1 MYPPAYD
8 NMTRVG
14 SEIMK
19 MDRDFE
25 LILIME
31 YFDESLILLKKAFCW
46 TFKDILYVKFNQ
58 RSHKPKIELSEKVKQ
73 NILWWNKADA
83 MLYDHYNRTL
93 WKKIQNYGPSFWK
106 DLKEFRRLNSEMLS
120 SCVEKRQF
128 SEKAFKLNGQ
138 ILTHRLNPDVP
149 NHDRYICMK
158 ILRNEI
164 DYITYFRDKFKPYGT
179 YQTSLEKAGKKK
191 RSTRELIERLQIAA
205 ANVKFADSVPR
216 AVT

>member
-8 NMTRVG
+8 NMTRVRN
-14 SEIMK
+14 EIRK
-19 MDRDFE
+19 MDRDFD
-25 LILIME
+25 LVLIME

-46 TFKDILYVKFNQ
+46 TFQDILYVKFNQ
-58 RSHKPKIELSEKVKQ
+58 RSYKPKMKLSEKVKQ

-149 NHDRYICMK
+149 NHDRYMCMK

-164 DYITYFRDKFKPYGT
+164 NYITYFSISSNPMALIRHLWRKQERKSDQHENLLRDYKLQR
-179 YQTSLEKAGKKK
+179 QTLN
-191 RSTRELIERLQIAA
+191 LQILSPAQ
-205 ANVKFADSVPR
+205 
-216 AVT
+216 